1 MVCELLYG
9 RSDYLEKIYLS
20 YPQSTNQYPL
30 GVELYYLNDNL
41 GYDEIAAKL
50 LYERRRGPY
59 DSAWTIATPSDP
71 IASLPAD
78 KTNVTLASIM
88 RKVTEAK
95 SAETDADGNTI
106 MTTNTWQNVT
116 APKTFSGQLTMLDK
130 DIDISTPPS
139 SPKYNFI
146 DGIDAS
152 SNRIGAIGFM
162 LGSNGRYGG
171 YLQGGN
177 EGSLQVLS
185 DGENVYFLLSE
196 NPPATDNTTSIAT
209 TKWVNDKGYIT
220 AIPVASQ
227 TVLGGVKV
235 YKDSEGYFCIDTQ

>member
-1 MVCELLYG
+1 METPSVF
-9 RSDYLEKIYLS
+9 
-20 YPQSTNQYPL
+20 
-30 GVELYYLNDNL
+30 ELYYFNDNL
-41 GYDEIAAKL
+41 NYDEIAVKI
-50 LYERRRGPY
+50 LYGVRRA
-59 DSAWTIATPSDP
+59 DNNTDTQDWTVATPSDP
-71 IASLPAD
+71 VSSLPAD
-78 KTNVTLASIM
+78 KTNVTLAPIM
-88 RKVTEAK
+88 QKVTEAK

-106 MTTNTWQNVT
+106 MTTNTWQDVT
-116 APKTFSGQLTMLDK
+116 GAKTFSGQLTMADR
-130 DIDISTPPS
+130 DADISTPPS

-146 DGIDAS
+146 NGIDAS
-152 SNRIGAIGFM
+152 SNRIGVVGFT
-162 LGSNGRYGG
+162 LRSNGRYGA

-177 EGSLQVLS
+177 EGTLQVLS

-235 YKDSEGYFCIDTQ
+235 YTDSEGYLCIDTE